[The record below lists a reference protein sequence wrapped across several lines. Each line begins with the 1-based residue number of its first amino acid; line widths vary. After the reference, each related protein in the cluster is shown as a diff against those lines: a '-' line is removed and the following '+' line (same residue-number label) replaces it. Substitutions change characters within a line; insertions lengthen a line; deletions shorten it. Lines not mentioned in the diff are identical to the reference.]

1 MQGLQCN
8 RFGLSVYSPP
18 EDQLKI
24 IYDPYCKKFNALT
37 FSTPVEID
45 CRDYYA
51 IELVYHYS
59 CLGLFDWHGVH
70 VGWGRRAATP
80 SILKT
85 SHLTAR
91 RPGFSNVVKGTC
103 AIFFIFFGP
112 MLSDSAP
119 GQKNVPRKSGR
130 HATCS
135 SRPFGPRV
143 AGRFAACNS
152 RETVPCHG

>member
-1 MQGLQCN
+1 MILTA
-8 RFGLSVYSPP
+8 
-18 EDQLKI
+18 
-24 IYDPYCKKFNALT
+24 KKFYVLT
-37 FSTPVEID
+37 ISTSVGID

-59 CLGLFDWHGVH
+59 CLGLFDWHGFH
-70 VGWGRRAATP
+70 VGWVCRAASP

-91 RPGFSNVVKGTC
+91 RPGFFKRSKMYLRDFKM
-103 AIFFIFFGP
+103 FFSP
-112 MLSDSAP
+112 MLSDSAL

-130 HATCS
+130 QATCS
-135 SRPFGPRV
+135 SRPCGPRV

-152 RETVPCHG
+152 WEKVPCHG